1 MELEKLQEKGI
12 DQKDFFIKKIDP
24 KIEKLFVEKYK
35 KLGIIGLTESF
46 FIDFETFKKLLLDN
60 ENKKYCK
67 FYLIQKNSFLNIGM
81 CFSDNNQSI
90 IKKKK
95 DKLFNLVGEIIEDEE
110 FIKMKKDFEDGLA
123 NKLFPHTNKVKEI
136 LTYYT
141 LDNINSYLNLMKDSY
156 LNTTI
161 HGLKFNMWQYC
172 PTNIDRRLAAEFTNR
187 KNRISFCVHALFN
200 KSKDLYEGDAYDMGN
215 LRP

>member
-1 MELEKLQEKGI
+1 MELEKLKEKGI
-12 DQKDFFIKKIDP
+12 DRIDFIKKIDP

-35 KLGIIGLTESF
+35 NLGIIGLTESF
-46 FIDFETFKKLLLDN
+46 FIDFETFKRLLLAN
-60 ENKKYCK
+60 ESKKYCK
-67 FYLIQKNSFLNIGM
+67 FYLIQKDASLNIGI
-81 CFSDNNQSI
+81 CFSDNNQS

-95 DKLFNLVGEIIEDEE
+95 DKLFNLVGEIIEDED
-110 FIKMKKDFEDGLA
+110 FIKMKKDFENGLA
-123 NKLFPHTNKVKEI
+123 DKLFPHTNKVKEI

-172 PTNIDRRLAAEFTNR
+172 PTNIDMRLSAEFTKR

-200 KSKDLYEGDAYDMGN
+200 KSKDLYNEGDAYDMGN